1 MQGQLLLGLQALH
14 FLIQTLDKVA
24 SGGGLS
30 RVPETIQMGPVHV
43 LPQRTPPRFSKG
55 KVHEQDLNLEQ
66 LQWQIPSDG
75 LDLNN

>member
-1 MQGQLLLGLQALH
+1 MQGQLLLGLHGLH
-14 FLIQTLDKVA
+14 FLIQALDKVA

-30 RVPETIQMGPVHV
+30 RVPGTIQMGPV

-55 KVHEQDLNLEQ
+55 KVHKQDLNLGQ